1 MNIFSA
7 KALNG
12 LRMLVSPA
20 TSDEDMEVDE
30 SDSTWLLVNIPAL
43 PCFSLAYPSIAT
55 ELRGACEVE
64 SDPAIVSL
72 YIRYP
77 SLSLTH
83 FDSLFISLCT
93 S

>member
-72 YIRYP
+72 YIR
-77 SLSLTH
+77 
-83 FDSLFISLCT
+83 
-93 S
+93 

>member
-1 MNIFSA
+1 MFIVSLLPFPSLKNIIEYFST

-72 YIRYP
+72 YIR
-77 SLSLTH
+77 
-83 FDSLFISLCT
+83 
-93 S
+93 